1 MVNSCFNNVKIKGI
15 KTVVPERY
23 IDIDD
28 EIQYFENNPKKLAR
42 TKKMVGFGRR
52 YVLDEDSTVVDLCEQ
67 AANELIQEMD
77 IDRTKID
84 ALVVVN
90 QSPDYLHPSS
100 AAILHGRLNLE
111 KNCATLDL
119 SLGCSGYVYGLWM
132 VHSLVSSGAV
142 KNVLLLAG
150 DSPSQHS
157 DRRNRLVNQIF
168 GDAGSAT
175 YIKYDES
182 VKSAYFSL
190 GTDGKGWDKIIAPA
204 SAKRLPLKSDIC
216 DKEITDSK
224 GNVWKL
230 NDTII
235 KGQDV
240 FNFTLETAPQNI
252 IEVLKYANLDVNDI
266 DYFAIHQA
274 NKQIVESIAMKL
286 DLPEHKYSGET
297 FSKYGNNSTTSVAT
311 VVCDQL
317 QKKNINRLLFSAFGV
332 GLSWASAVVDFK
344 NVYNGGISH
353 YKTPKNKLSR
363 EEQINYWIK
372 QFKGEN

>member
-1 MVNSCFNNVKIKGI
+1 MVSSKFNNVKILGI
-15 KTVVPERY
+15 KTVVPEKY

-52 YVLDEDSTVVDLCEQ
+52 HVLDDGCTVVDLCEQ
-67 AANELIQEMD
+67 AAIELIDEL
-77 IDRTKID
+77 KID
-84 ALVVVN
+84 KEKIEAVVMVN
-90 QSPDYLHPSS
+90 QSPDYLHPASS
-100 AAILHGRLNLE
+100 AIIHGKLGLN

-119 SLGCSGYVYGLWM
+119 GLGCSGYVYGLWM
-132 VHSLVSSGAV
+132 VHSLISSGAV

-175 YIKYDES
+175 YLEYTDEENT
-182 VKSAYFSL
+182 AYFDL
-190 GTDGKGWDKIIAPA
+190 GTDGTGWDRIIAPA
-204 SAKRLPLKSDIC
+204 SAKRLQLKSDIC
-216 DKEITDSK
+216 DMEITDSN

-235 KGQDV
+235 HGQDV
-240 FNFTLETAPQNI
+240 FNFTLEEAPQNI
-252 IEVLKYANLDVNDI
+252 KNIMQYAQKTYDDI

-274 NKQIVESIAMKL
+274 NKQIVESVAMKA
-286 DLPEHKYSGET
+286 DIPENKFSAET
-297 FSKYGNNSTTSVAT
+297 FSKFGNNSTTSVAT
-311 VVCDQL
+311 VICDQL
-317 QKKNINRLLFSAFGV
+317 KDKSNNEILLSAFGV
-332 GLSWASAVVDFK
+332 GLSWGAAIIKVK
-344 NVYNGGISH
+344 NLYNGGIS
-353 YKTPKNKLSR
+353 YFKTPNNMPTR
-363 EEQINYWIK
+363 EEQIEYWIK